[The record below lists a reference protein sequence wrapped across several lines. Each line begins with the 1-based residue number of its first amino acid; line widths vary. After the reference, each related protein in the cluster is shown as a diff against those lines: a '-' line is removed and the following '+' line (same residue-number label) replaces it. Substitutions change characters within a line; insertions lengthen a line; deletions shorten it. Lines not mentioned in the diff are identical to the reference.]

1 MILIYQNKRK
11 PPEVF
16 ISYCWQNSKQAEA
29 KNTVI
34 KNRKSLGAV
43 DPRDIKDFL
52 TEKKLSCW
60 LDIERIG
67 TVSILR
73 LDDSRIYIEDRH
85 CEYPYHHKC
94 RIYKDDRQ
102 SGYSYHHEGW
112 IYRELRHC
120 EYPYYHKVGI

>member
-52 TEKKLSCW
+52 MEKKLSCW

-67 TVSILR
+67 TVSILIIINVGYTKTIGS
-73 LDDSRIYIEDRH
+73 LGILIIMKVGYIESLGTVSILIIIKLEYREYMH
-85 CEYPYHHKC
+85 HEYPK
-94 RIYKDDRQ
+94 
-102 SGYSYHHEGW
+102 
-112 IYRELRHC
+112 
-120 EYPYYHKVGI
+120 

>member
-1 MILIYQNKRK
+1 MILLYQNKQK

-67 TVSILR
+67 TVSIPIVKIMAVYR
-73 LDDSRIYIEDRH
+73 DDMH
-85 CEYPYHHKC
+85 C
-94 RIYKDDRQ
+94 
-102 SGYSYHHEGW
+102 
-112 IYRELRHC
+112 
-120 EYPYYHKVGI
+120 

>member
-67 TVSILR
+67 TVSILFIINVGYIKTIGS
-73 LDDSRIYIEDRH
+73 LVILIIIKVGYIESLGTVSILIIIKLEYREDMH
-85 CEYPYHHKC
+85 HEYPK
-94 RIYKDDRQ
+94 
-102 SGYSYHHEGW
+102 
-112 IYRELRHC
+112 
-120 EYPYYHKVGI
+120 